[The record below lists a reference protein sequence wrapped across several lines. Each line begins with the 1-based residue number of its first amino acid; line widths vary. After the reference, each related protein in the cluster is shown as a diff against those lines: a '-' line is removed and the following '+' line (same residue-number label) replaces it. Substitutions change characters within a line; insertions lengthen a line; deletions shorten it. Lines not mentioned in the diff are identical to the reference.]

1 MSMNLKFASS
11 AKPDEEQSRHESN
24 LAREFAQDSEQIHS
38 SSVAATDQAQNWS
51 DVPRYKQFLPA
62 VFFLTAFL
70 LSDGSS
76 TASRAW
82 EGAPPWYLP
91 EMDGMEATT
100 IIRNKEKL
108 SGAHQVVIALTA
120 HAMKG
125 DQEKCL
131 AAGMDAYLTK
141 PIRPQELDEVL
152 VGYGNKRVPS
162 VLPVRVDP

>member
-1 MSMNLKFASS
+1 LPVPQTGRRTIR
-11 AKPDEEQSRHESN
+11 AKEFN

-38 SSVAATDQAQNWS
+38 SSVAATDEAQNWS
-51 DVPRYKQFLPA
+51 HVPRYKQFLLA

-76 TASRAW
+76 TASGAW

-91 EMDGMEATT
+91 DMDGMEPTT
-100 IIRNKEKL
+100 NIRNKEKL
-108 SGAHQVVIALTA
+108 SGAPQVVIALTA

-141 PIRPQELDEVL
+141 PIRPREL
-152 VGYGNKRVPS
+152 
-162 VLPVRVDP
+162 